1 LCLAGPPGVGKTS
14 IAKSIARA
22 LNRNYVRMS
31 LGGVRDEAEI
41 RGHRRTYVGA
51 MPGRIISAL
60 KQAGSKNP
68 LILLDEIDKMSSD
81 FRGDPAAAMLEVLD
95 SEQNYAFRDHYLELP
110 FDLSDVLFIT
120 TANNLDTV
128 PRPLLDRM
136 EVISLSSYTEE
147 EKVQIA
153 MKYLFPKQI
162 EAHGFKKSNLKI
174 DEPAVREIIN
184 CYTREAGVRE
194 LERQIAGVCR
204 KVARKL
210 VSSIRRR
217 SKLLQP
223 L

>member
-1 LCLAGPPGVGKTS
+1 MWV
-14 IAKSIARA
+14 
-22 LNRNYVRMS
+22 
-31 LGGVRDEAEI
+31 
-41 RGHRRTYVGA
+41 
-51 MPGRIISAL
+51 ISAL

-162 EAHGFKKSNLKI
+162 EAHGFKK
-174 DEPAVREIIN
+174 RTG
-184 CYTREAGVRE
+184 C
-194 LERQIAGVCR
+194 ERNN
-204 KVARKL
+204 
-210 VSSIRRR
+210 
-217 SKLLQP
+217 KLLYKGSRSEGA
-223 L
+223 

>member
-1 LCLAGPPGVGKTS
+1 
-14 IAKSIARA
+14 
-22 LNRNYVRMS
+22 
-31 LGGVRDEAEI
+31 
-41 RGHRRTYVGA
+41 
-51 MPGRIISAL
+51 
-60 KQAGSKNP
+60 
-68 LILLDEIDKMSSD
+68 
-81 FRGDPAAAMLEVLD
+81 ML
-95 SEQNYAFRDHYLELP
+95 FRDHYLELP

-210 VSSIRRR
+210 VSSNQKTVKITAASIEKYLGTKNTDMTWQMKRMKWVLPQVLHGRLWAEIRC
-217 SKLLQP
+217 P
-223 L
+223 LR